1 MANHRD
7 LRTPKEQPLS
17 HAERDNLPSAGFL
30 RRIGAMIYDGLL
42 LIAVWLTT
50 LYFLVAFNNSAVVG
64 ALVQTLLFL
73 ECYAFFAFFWLRN
86 RKTLGMLAW
95 HLELQPNSVAGPN
108 GGDPVIP
115 ALTLTQVT
123 FRFVGAC
130 LSILCLGLGYLWI
143 LIDPQKRSWAD
154 LLSRTRIVQ
163 IPNQFV
169 ESQ

>member
-1 MANHRD
+1 MSD
-7 LRTPKEQPLS
+7 LKEQPLS

-42 LIAVWLTT
+42 LMAVWLTT
-50 LYFLVAFNNSAVVG
+50 LYFLVAFNNSAVGG
-64 ALVQTLLFL
+64 ALLQTLLFL

-95 HLELQPNSVAGPN
+95 HLELQPNAVADPN
-108 GGDPVIP
+108 GDPVIP

-123 FRFVGAC
+123 YRFLGAC
-130 LSILCLGLGYLWI
+130 LSVACLGLGYLWI
-143 LIDPQKRSWAD
+143 LIDPQNRSWAD